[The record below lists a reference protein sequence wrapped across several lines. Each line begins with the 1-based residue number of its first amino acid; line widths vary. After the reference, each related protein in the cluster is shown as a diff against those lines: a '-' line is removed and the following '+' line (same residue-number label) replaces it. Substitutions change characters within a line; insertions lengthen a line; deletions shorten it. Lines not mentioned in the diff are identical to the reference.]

1 MTLFPAQPSR
11 RQIIAGLAFSAAWPA
26 RQSFAQASPWAD
38 GLQSRARLVGAGG
51 LEEGRYLAGVEI
63 TLQPRFMTY
72 WRMPGDAGLAPS
84 FQFTGSKNLKSAQ
97 VLYPAPN
104 RYQLKNEE
112 AFGYRTSVTF
122 PIRVEPL
129 DPAAPVTL
137 VLKLDYATCE
147 EICIPAQALMSL
159 ELRPAP
165 TSTSPAQAQLRHW
178 LSLVPAPWTGTL
190 SMTRQDAKSWLIGAP
205 MEGVLDLFAEGP
217 TDFYFE
223 TRPQGTGFLMRLIE
237 RPAQG
242 SAQVPV
248 LFTIVGE
255 KAAYEAQASLDLS
268 GTTP

>member
-11 RQIIAGLAFSAAWPA
+11 RQIIAGLALSSALPA
-26 RQSFAQASPWAD
+26 AQSFAQVSPWAD

-147 EICIPAQALMSL
+147 EICIPAQAQLSL

-165 TSTSPAQAQLRHW
+165 TSSPAQAHLRHW
-178 LSLVPAPWTGTL
+178 LSLVPVPWTGRL
-190 SMTRQDAKSWLIGAP
+190 SMTRQDAKSWLISVP

-217 TDFYFE
+217 PDFYFE
-223 TRPQGTGFLMRLIE
+223 TRPQGTGFVLRLIE

-242 SAQVPV
+242 PAQVPV

-255 KAAYEAQASLDLS
+255 KAAYDMQASLDLS
-268 GTTP
+268 PPTP